1 MKVCIS
7 AAGTTLEAPL
17 EGRFGRC
24 PHFIFVDSETLA
36 FEAKA
41 NPGGVASGGAG
52 IKAAQYVD
60 ENKAQVVL
68 TGNVGP
74 NAFETLHA
82 AGITIYTGLSGTVAE
97 ALEAF
102 KAGRLTETAGPSV
115 DSKAGM

>member
-7 AAGTTLEAPL
+7 SNGTDLDAPL

-24 PHFIFVDSETLA
+24 PYFIFVDPETRA
-36 FEAKA
+36 CEAKA
-41 NPGGVASGGAG
+41 NPGGAASGGAG

-60 ENKAQVVL
+60 ENAASVVL

-82 AGITIYTGLSGTVAE
+82 AGISVYTGLTGTVRE

-102 KAGRLTETAGPSV
+102 TSGELTETAGPSV